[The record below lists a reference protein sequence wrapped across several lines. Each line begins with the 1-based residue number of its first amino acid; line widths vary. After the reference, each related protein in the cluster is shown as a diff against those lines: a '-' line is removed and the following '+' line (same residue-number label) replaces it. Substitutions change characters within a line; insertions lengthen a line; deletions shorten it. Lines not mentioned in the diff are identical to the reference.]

1 MEITSDKHL
10 IFFRAREKKILKELT
25 REKEKVGTKPPAML
39 ECLQDKICG
48 KLVGTEGCENNMIF
62 LPIRI
67 L

>member
-48 KLVGTEGCENNMIF
+48 KLFGTEGCENNMIF